1 MKAKGKLIVFEGI
14 DGSGKATQAKL
25 LLAWLKRRGYKT
37 EYIDF
42 PRYHDSFHGKVVGR
56 YLKGEFGKLTE
67 VNPYLAS
74 LSFALDRLT
83 AKDELKRFL
92 AQGKIVVANRYVS
105 SNMAYQAARLKKSQ
119 RKTFLSWLS
128 EMEYKVH
135 ALPKEDLVIFL
146 HLAPEIGQKLLDK
159 RGERDLYEGSL
170 PYLKKVEKIYLA
182 LCRRSKNWMKI
193 ECASPAG
200 NLKTKVEIHKSI
212 VSLLEKRGLLN

>member
-1 MKAKGKLIVFEGI
+1 MKKKGRLIVFEGI

-25 LLAWLKRRGYKT
+25 LLASLKKQGYKT

-56 YLKGEFGKLTE
+56 YLTGEFGKLTE

-74 LSFALDRLT
+74 LAYALDRLT

-92 AQGKIVVANRYVS
+92 AQGKIVIANRYVS

-119 RKTFLSWLS
+119 RKAFLRWLS

-146 HLAPEIGQKLLDK
+146 HLPVEVGQKLVDK
-159 RGERDLYEGSL
+159 RGERDLYEANL
-170 PYLKKVEKIYLA
+170 AYLKEVEKMYLA
-182 LCRRSKNWMKI
+182 LGRGRDWVKI
-193 ECASPAG
+193 ECVSRAG
-200 NLKTKVEIHKSI
+200 KLKTKAEINKS
-212 VSLLEKRGLLN
+212 VAGLLKKRGLLN

>member
-1 MKAKGKLIVFEGI
+1 MEKKGKLIVFEGI

-25 LLAWLKRRGYKT
+25 LLTSLKKRGYKT

-56 YLKGEFGKLTE
+56 YLKGEFGELTE

-92 AQGKIVVANRYVS
+92 AQGKIVIVNRYVS
-105 SNMAYQAARLKKSQ
+105 SNMAYQAARLKESQ
-119 RKTFLSWLS
+119 RKAFLRWLS

-170 PYLKKVEKIYLA
+170 PYLNKVEKIYLA
-182 LCRRSKNWMKI
+182 LWHRSKNWLKI
-193 ECASPAG
+193 ECVSGAG
-200 NLKTKVEIHKSI
+200 DLKTKAEIHRSV
-212 VSLLEKRGLLN
+212 VSLLKKRGLLD

>member
-1 MKAKGKLIVFEGI
+1 MEKGKLIVFEGI

-25 LLAWLKRRGYKT
+25 LLASLKRKGYKT

-42 PRYHDSFHGKVVGR
+42 PRYHDSFHGKVVAR
-56 YLKGEFGKLTE
+56 YLKGEFGRLE
-67 VNPYLAS
+67 EINPYLSA
-74 LSFALDRLT
+74 LPYALDRLM
-83 AKDELKRFL
+83 AKDEIKRFL

-119 RKTFLSWLS
+119 REAFQRWLS

-135 ALPKEDLVIFL
+135 ALPEENLVIFL
-146 HLAPEIGQKLLDK
+146 NVPSEIGQKLIDK
-159 RGERDLYEGSL
+159 RGERDLYEKSL

-182 LCRRSKNWMKI
+182 LARGKNWAKI
-193 ECASPAG
+193 ECVSRAG
-200 NLKTKVEIHKSI
+200 KIKTKAEIHRSL